1 MSDLDADLYGGKRGN
16 CKCPLNSDRYTMI
29 DLYGND
35 ETDFN
40 EQAQE
45 ETFTEPA
52 PAESP
57 STATTTS
64 TTTITKAAET
74 KPVVKP
80 PQVIPTE
87 NGAGAGNNTSVQ
99 QLVQQHYTQPIQ
111 TSYTQPAPQK
121 IPTYEQPQPSEYREL
136 AAPRTDGGYQ
146 NIPVTERSVR
156 PSEMKDE
163 G

>member
-16 CKCPLNSDRYTMI
+16 SKCSLSSDQYTVI

-45 ETFTEPA
+45 ETLAEPA

-57 STATTTS
+57 STTTITS
-64 TTTITKAAET
+64 TTTATKAADT
-74 KPVVKP
+74 KPAVKP
-80 PQVIPTE
+80 PQAIPTE
-87 NGAGAGNNTSVQ
+87 NGAGITSVHQ
-99 QLVQQHYTQPIQ
+99 QQQQQQYTQPVQ
-111 TSYTQPAPQK
+111 TSYIQPAPQK
-121 IPTYEQPQPSEYREL
+121 IPTYEQPQPSEYREPP
-136 AAPRTDGGYQ
+136 APRTDGGYQ